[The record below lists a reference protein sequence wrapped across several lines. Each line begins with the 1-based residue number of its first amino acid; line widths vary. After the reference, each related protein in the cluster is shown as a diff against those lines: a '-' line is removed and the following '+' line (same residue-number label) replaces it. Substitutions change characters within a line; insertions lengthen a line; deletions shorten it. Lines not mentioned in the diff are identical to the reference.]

1 MRLIWPARE
10 PRKIVEL
17 ANDDLA
23 EEASLYL
30 YASGQLSS
38 ADKQKTVSKAKLLA
52 AAEDAELLRV
62 PGFNINV
69 KQDKRGYVRM
79 TVEPTD
85 ANGAPG
91 EVPRNTLEAG

>member
-1 MRLIWPARE
+1 MCSS
-10 PRKIVEL
+10 
-17 ANDDLA
+17 DL
-23 EEASLYL
+23 LYV
-30 YASGQLSS
+30 YASQQLSS

-79 TVEPTD
+79 TVEAVD
-85 ANGAPG
+85 NGVQG